1 MNILN
6 FLRRLKFSPEPPHQ
20 PQEISK
26 SLRIKYL
33 RQIITKDSR
42 SSRTIMFNAE
52 NELKNARLE
61 YFLIGEDAANFAD
74 VTANFFEPEFIYACT
89 LENLK
94 PASLYKFR
102 VVADDCATDW
112 QNLRT
117 AGNGEFEMLIFSD
130 SQCLDYGVWKNTADI
145 AAKNFPDAELFL
157 VNGDLVDTGQDFN
170 QWRDW
175 YNSAAE
181 LLRERIL
188 APVIGN
194 HECYDTNWMPCAPT
208 AYLNN
213 FKLPSNGI
221 KDFGGYFY
229 AFDYGAANFFVLN
242 TQFMELEKIKSS
254 LPGIQEYWF
263 KRAVANANRRWKIVF
278 MHKAIYNRQ
287 LTDFVEEAKDYF
299 MRLFDE
305 LEIDLVFTG
314 HLHTYHNKGHI
325 YAQKKSRT
333 GPFYILCGR
342 AGDQNYTGEPNSYI
356 DLKIRAGDLTLTC
369 QSVDG
374 KILDNFTL
382 KK

>member
-6 FLRRLKFSPEPPHQ
+6 FFRRLKFSSEPPHQ

-26 SLRIKYL
+26 SLRVKYL

-42 SSRTIMFNAE
+42 NSRTIMFNAE

-74 VTANFFEPEFIYACT
+74 ITANFFEPEFIYACT

-102 VVADDCATDW
+102 VIADNCATDW

-130 SQCLDYGVWKNTADI
+130 SQCLDYAVWKNTADI

-175 YNSAAE
+175 YNAAAE

-263 KRAVANANRRWKIVF
+263 KRAVANSNRPWRIVF

-287 LTDFVEEAKDYF
+287 LTDFVDEAKDYF

-314 HLHTYHNKGHI
+314 HLHTYRNRGRINK
-325 YAQKKSRT
+325 T
-333 GPFYILCGR
+333 FYILCGR
-342 AGDQNYTGEPNSYI
+342 AGDQNYTGEPNFYI